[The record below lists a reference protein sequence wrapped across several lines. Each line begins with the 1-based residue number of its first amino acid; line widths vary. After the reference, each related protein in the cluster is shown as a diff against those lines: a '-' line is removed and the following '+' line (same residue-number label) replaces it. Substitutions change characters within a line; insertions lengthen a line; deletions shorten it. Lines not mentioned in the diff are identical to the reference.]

1 MIHRR
6 LIHKKVFV
14 LLSVLAPLAAQAQV
28 AANETLRLDTSVA
41 SPWGKPLSPA
51 MPAGTPMK
59 VTPTALDGPAP
70 LKCTGANHTFIR
82 TSAEGLFE
90 GNLPAPAE
98 ESAKRLG
105 LPEGVI
111 TQRISCSNGS
121 FDVHRAPDGRAWIGL
136 DNAVLLWDRTSIAAS
151 PEAIVQLLLIQH
163 MSGNMALSRES
174 VASQR
179 EWLSARIVEQFDG
192 WFTRTA
198 GNDEV
203 PELNGDPYTDSQES
217 PESFELSAASVKG
230 NEAEVTVTFR
240 DAADARYPVQY
251 LLSRVDGT
259 WRVDDLRYRDGERL
273 SQLLQ
278 R

>member
-1 MIHRR
+1 M
-6 LIHKKVFV
+6 FA
-14 LLSVLAPLAAQAQV
+14 LAPLAAQAQV
-28 AANETLRLDTSVA
+28 AANETLRLATTIA

-51 MPAGTPMK
+51 MSAGTTMNLAPA
-59 VTPTALDGPAP
+59 ALDGPAP
-70 LKCTGANHTFIR
+70 LKCAGANHTFIR
-82 TSAEGLFE
+82 MPAEGLFE

-136 DNAVLLWDRTSIAAS
+136 DNAVLQWDRGSISAS
-151 PEAIVQLLLIQH
+151 PEAIVQMLLIRH

-179 EWLSARIVEQFDG
+179 EWLSTRIVEQFGG

-198 GNDEV
+198 GSNDV

-217 PESFELSAASVKG
+217 PESFELSPASVQG
-230 NEAEVTVTFR
+230 NAAEVTVSFR
-240 DAADARYPVQY
+240 DAAGARYPVHY

-259 WRVDDLRYRDGERL
+259 WRINDVRYRDGERL